1 MPPQGSL
8 SLTQMQLGLLFLLKK
23 DILLE
28 KEDKIM
34 TTDVL
39 NKEIRALP
47 SEYISQVEK
56 FVLYLKLKMEFGKI
70 ERDMNE
76 TLNRKESFLDALK
89 GWRQGCSP
97 DDDFSKDLE
106 AGRVVEYPDASKAN
120 IWG

>member
-1 MPPQGSL
+1 
-8 SLTQMQLGLLFLLKK
+8 MQLGLLFLLKK

-34 TTDVL
+34 TTDIL

-106 AGRVVEYPDASKAN
+106 AGRVVEHPDASKAN

>member
-1 MPPQGSL
+1 
-8 SLTQMQLGLLFLLKK
+8 
-23 DILLE
+23 
-28 KEDKIM
+28 M

-76 TLNRKESFLDALK
+76 TLNRKSLFLTH
-89 GWRQGCSP
+89 
-97 DDDFSKDLE
+97 SK
-106 AGRVVEYPDASKAN
+106 AGVRVVRLMTIFPRTLRLDVS
-120 IWG
+120 

>member
-1 MPPQGSL
+1 
-8 SLTQMQLGLLFLLKK
+8 
-23 DILLE
+23 
-28 KEDKIM
+28 M

-76 TLNRKESFLDALK
+76 TLNRKESCLDALK
-89 GWRQGCSP
+89 GWRQRWSP

>member
-1 MPPQGSL
+1 
-8 SLTQMQLGLLFLLKK
+8 MQLGLLFLLKK

-34 TTDVL
+34 TTDIL

-76 TLNRKESFLDALK
+76 VLNRKESFLDALK